1 MPKIRGIATERAN
14 RSVVVSIAAKFSENM
29 RAGQSM
35 ELAAKNAATDE
46 ALEIYRPKVAA
57 MLRSAGYELADDEP
71 LSLDIVRAAIE
82 QRTGLNLGDLSR
94 ESVTRAINE
103 QLSIYVSSELGFEV
117 RNVLD
122 TASIKSQID
131 EHIKDCIRNNKSS
144 KLVPQRLLT
153 KLREVAAF
161 GAMGYSVDERRL
173 IFNRWYQKK
182 YRRNNKLVWE

>member
-1 MPKIRGIATERAN
+1 
-14 RSVVVSIAAKFSENM
+14 
-29 RAGQSM
+29 M